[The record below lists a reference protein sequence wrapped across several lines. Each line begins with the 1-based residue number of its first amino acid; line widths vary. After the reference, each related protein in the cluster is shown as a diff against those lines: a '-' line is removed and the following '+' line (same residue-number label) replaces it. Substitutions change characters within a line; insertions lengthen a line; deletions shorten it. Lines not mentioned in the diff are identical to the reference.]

1 MIGDEWVQVGELGL
15 AFIVVILCSGLITFV
30 MRTSA
35 RREQELMNII
45 TKVLPLMES
54 LSAGLENVT
63 TGLANAVA
71 GINAVNTSLESIE
84 DNPLSS
90 PGRVFQEANFN

>member
-45 TKVLPLMES
+45 TKVLPLMEY
-54 LSAGLENVT
+54 LSA
-63 TGLANAVA
+63 GLANAVA

>member
-54 LSAGLENVT
+54 ISSGSLT
-63 TGLANAVA
+63 AN
-71 GINAVNTSLESIE
+71 GITAINLRLESIE
-84 DNPLSS
+84 DNQMLLWKHKAPNRIGAWCS
-90 PGRVFQEANFN
+90 PRW